1 MSKLTDIEKEIS
13 GCVSIDKTNWT
24 RIYRLMDEVKR
35 EKLYLER
42 TDTPSFTSW
51 VNALSE
57 ELGVHVSLL
66 WSRNNA
72 GRVYEEYKQRAK
84 EKNRPVPNLEDISVS
99 PDSISL
105 CAKVAGKNAT
115 EMDRLIDHVLEG
127 KLTRED
133 LRAAARAKRGASV
146 ASGGNGGMATSRHN
160 RIEAKDRVEMG
171 EKVSAAD
178 IVMALRKSNWLV
190 VKREEPYF
198 NHVYHCFP
206 EFRVTTG
213 TSHYARKIDVLVA
226 ETITEAESDHV
237 TLRGIEIKV
246 NLNDLKSDHKMAEYT
261 DYVDYFY
268 IAIPANDAEMLD
280 TAKSIIRP
288 SWGIM
293 TVTKS
298 GAIHLEKEAAQLDA
312 VFREKAMATALI
324 KMLSEHR

>member
-1 MSKLTDIEKEIS
+1 MSKLRDIEREIS
-13 GCVSIDKTNWT
+13 GCVSLDKTNWA

-51 VNALSE
+51 VNALSK

-66 WSRNNA
+66 WSRNSA
-72 GRVYEEYKQRAK
+72 GRVYEEYRQRAK
-84 EKNRPVPNLEDISVS
+84 QKNRPVPNLEDINVS

-115 EMDRLIDHVLEG
+115 EMDRLIDHVLAG

-160 RIEAKDRVEMG
+160 RIEAKDRVETG

-178 IVMALRKSNWLV
+178 IVMALRKSSWLI

-206 EFRVTTG
+206 EFRVNTG
-213 TSHYARKIDVLVA
+213 TTHYSRKIDVLIA
-226 ETITEAESDHV
+226 ETITETERDHV

-261 DYVDYFY
+261 DFVDYFY
-268 IAIPANDAEMLD
+268 IAIPADDTDMLEA
-280 TAKSIIRP
+280 AKSIILP
-288 SWGIM
+288 SWGII
-293 TVTKS
+293 TVAKS
-298 GAIHLEKEAAQLDA
+298 GTIRLEKEAGQLDPA
-312 VFREKAMATALI
+312 FREKAMATALI